1 MILTSEVVFMTTLMA
16 CVYEKVIYVDFDQL
30 ETDGIK
36 NIESLWWLV
45 RSTQSSWFTAAEQ
58 RTLTLFFWVIK
69 WTIFDWNCCADMG
82 SEGKKINKSLGD
94 TKYTHFLA
102 NSGHF

>member
-1 MILTSEVVFMTTLMA
+1 MEVGVSELTILNNKIWLNLILTSEVVFMATLMA

-45 RSTQSSWFTAAEQ
+45 RSTQSS
-58 RTLTLFFWVIK
+58 
-69 WTIFDWNCCADMG
+69 
-82 SEGKKINKSLGD
+82 
-94 TKYTHFLA
+94 
-102 NSGHF
+102 

>member
-1 MILTSEVVFMTTLMA
+1 MEVGVSELTILNNKIWLNLILTSEVILMA

-45 RSTQSSWFTAAEQ
+45 RSTQSS
-58 RTLTLFFWVIK
+58 
-69 WTIFDWNCCADMG
+69 
-82 SEGKKINKSLGD
+82 
-94 TKYTHFLA
+94 
-102 NSGHF
+102 

>member
-1 MILTSEVVFMTTLMA
+1 MEVGVRELTILNNKIWLNLILTSEVVFMTILMA

-45 RSTQSSWFTAAEQ
+45 RSTQSS
-58 RTLTLFFWVIK
+58 
-69 WTIFDWNCCADMG
+69 
-82 SEGKKINKSLGD
+82 
-94 TKYTHFLA
+94 
-102 NSGHF
+102 

>member
-1 MILTSEVVFMTTLMA
+1 MEVGVSELTILNNKIWLNLILTSEVVFMTILMA

-45 RSTQSSWFTAAEQ
+45 RSTQSS
-58 RTLTLFFWVIK
+58 
-69 WTIFDWNCCADMG
+69 
-82 SEGKKINKSLGD
+82 
-94 TKYTHFLA
+94 
-102 NSGHF
+102 

>member
-1 MILTSEVVFMTTLMA
+1 MEVGVSELTILTNKIWLNLILTSEVVFMTTLMA

-45 RSTQSSWFTAAEQ
+45 RSTQSS
-58 RTLTLFFWVIK
+58 
-69 WTIFDWNCCADMG
+69 
-82 SEGKKINKSLGD
+82 
-94 TKYTHFLA
+94 
-102 NSGHF
+102 

>member
-1 MILTSEVVFMTTLMA
+1 MEVGVSELTILNNKIWLNLILTSEVVFMTTLMA

-45 RSTQSSWFTAAEQ
+45 RSTQSS
-58 RTLTLFFWVIK
+58 
-69 WTIFDWNCCADMG
+69 
-82 SEGKKINKSLGD
+82 
-94 TKYTHFLA
+94 
-102 NSGHF
+102 

>member
-1 MILTSEVVFMTTLMA
+1 MEVGVRELTILNNKIWLNLILTSEVVFMTTLMA

-45 RSTQSSWFTAAEQ
+45 RSTQSS
-58 RTLTLFFWVIK
+58 
-69 WTIFDWNCCADMG
+69 
-82 SEGKKINKSLGD
+82 
-94 TKYTHFLA
+94 
-102 NSGHF
+102 